1 MNTTGKIIAAAL
13 IVIIVAAVGTYA
25 YMQSTQPA
33 ARPSPSP
40 SPTATPTPTPN
51 PTPMPPP
58 ITLTISST
66 TSLHDTGLEDNGTDS
81 IKAAFEAKYPWIT
94 VNFLAQGTG
103 AALQTAQRGDADM
116 VMVHAPS
123 QEATF
128 LDGGYGVN
136 RKIIAYNFF
145 VIVGP
150 ADDPAHVRGMTPT
163 DAMEQ
168 IYTLAQN
175 NTPSIVWVS
184 RNDSSGTC
192 TKEKALWTAAGLD
205 VNTISQDSSWFKS
218 TGSGMGQ
225 TLLIANEFNGYTISD
240 TGTYLAYY
248 TQNNIQLDV
257 IVDAQKDLLN
267 VYCVMADNPLN
278 ANLTGTHF
286 DTEMLFIQYMVSDEG
301 QQVLAN
307 YGVSTYEKPLFS
319 PFMPLVSGAAPN
331 ATLLSWIQSYA
342 YIPANATE
350 CPAQYRYN
358 ATDLYSAPY
367 DALPTATANAS
378 VQLSANGQLQITVNY
393 EDNVCPQPLVIAYN
407 SGKP

>member
-1 MNTTGKIIAAAL
+1 MHPKVIIMKTTSKIIAAVL
-13 IVIIVAAVGTYA
+13 IVIIVAVIGAYA
-25 YMQSTQPA
+25 YTRIQPA
-33 ARPSPSP
+33 NNPSPSP
-40 SPTATPTPTPN
+40 SASPTATPQPAPV
-51 PTPMPPP
+51 
-58 ITLTISST
+58 TLTISST

-123 QEATF
+123 QEVTF

-136 RKIIAYNFF
+136 RKVIAYNFF

-150 ADDPAHVRGMTPT
+150 ADDPAHVAGMTPT
-163 DAMEQ
+163 DAMKQ

-175 NTPSIVWVS
+175 NTPGIVWVS
-184 RNDSSGTC
+184 RNDSSGTY
-192 TKEKALWTAAGLD
+192 TKEKSLWTAAGLD
-205 VNTISQDSSWFKS
+205 INTISQDSSWFKS
-218 TGSGMGQ
+218 TGTGMGQ

-240 TGTYLAYY
+240 TGTYLAYF
-248 TQNNIQLDV
+248 TQNNIQLNI

-267 VYCVMADNPLN
+267 VYSVIADNPLN

-286 DTEMLFIQYMVSDEG
+286 DAEMLFIQYMVSDEG

-307 YGVSTYEKPLFS
+307 YGISTYGKPLFS
-319 PFMPLVSGAAPN
+319 PFIPLVSGAAPN

-367 DALPTATANAS
+367 DALPSVTVSPSPQLAANEPQ
-378 VQLSANGQLQITVNY
+378 VTVNNPDDTY
-393 EDNVCPQPLVIAYN
+393 PQQSIITYN